1 MLNVWNQK
9 NKIVYFIT
17 SLDYG
22 GTQKNLYYIIK
33 EIKENFGWDI
43 IVVSLK
49 KCGRYRNKI
58 VSLGIKVYDLGLPK
72 NFSFIFL
79 FFLPYSI
86 IKFIFVCIKYRP
98 KIVHSFLFQANILA
112 RVIKIFLPKTKVF
125 CSERVAE
132 KQKLW
137 QLKLLKFTNFLVDK
151 IFVNSDELKEFVIK
165 TQKVQ
170 QNKVVVVPNV
180 IEPNEIKIGLSKTE
194 VRKELGIGEKDFFV
208 LSVGRLH
215 KQKGFDL
222 LVDIV
227 KSFTDKVKSK
237 SCKRKYI
244 FVIIGDGEEYG
255 KLLECAKRLNVENN
269 IKFLGYKKNVYDYI
283 NTCDLFLLT
292 SYWEGAPNVVLES
305 VVLKKPVISTK
316 VEGVAKILNTNFVVS
331 LHQKREEVVREFV
344 NKIFEIYSF
353 EGRFDY
359 NKSLSDK
366 FCIEDYLPKNV
377 IKKYLGIIL
386 TT

>member
-49 KCGRYRNKI
+49 KGGRYRNKI

-170 QNKVVVVPNV
+170 QNKVLVVPNV
-180 IEPNEIKIGLSKTE
+180 IEPNEIKTGLSKTE
-194 VRKELGIGEKDFFV
+194 VRNELGISDNDFFI

-237 SCKRKYI
+237 SCERKYI
-244 FVIIGDGEEYG
+244 FVVIGDGEEYG
-255 KLLECAKRLNVENN
+255 KLLECAKMLNVENY
-269 IKFLGYKKNVYDYI
+269 IKFLGYKENVYDYI
-283 NTCDLFLLT
+283 NACDLFLLT
-292 SYWEGAPNVVLES
+292 SYWEGSPNVVLES
-305 VVLKKPVISTK
+305 VVLKKPVVSTK

-377 IKKYLGIIL
+377 IKNIWELY
-386 TT
+386 

>member
-49 KCGRYRNKI
+49 KGGRYRNKI

-86 IKFIFVCIKYRP
+86 IKFIFVCIKYRT

-112 RVIKIFLPKTKVF
+112 RIIKIFLPKTKVF

-194 VRKELGIGEKDFFV
+194 VRNELGISDNDFFI

-237 SCKRKYI
+237 SCERKYI
-244 FVIIGDGEEYG
+244 FVVIGDGEEYN
-255 KLLECAKRLNVENN
+255 KLLECAKRLNVENY
-269 IKFLGYKKNVYDYI
+269 IKFLGYKENVYDYI
-283 NTCDLFLLT
+283 NACDLFLLT

-305 VVLKKPVISTK
+305 VVLKKPVVSTK

-377 IKKYLGIIL
+377 IKNIWELY
-386 TT
+386 

>member
-1 MLNVWNQK
+1 MLNQK
-9 NKIVYFIT
+9 NKIMYVIT

-49 KCGRYRNKI
+49 KGGRYRDKI
-58 VSLGIKVYDLGLPK
+58 VSLGIKIYDLGLPK
-72 NFSFIFL
+72 NLSFIFL
-79 FFLPYSI
+79 SFLPYSF
-86 IKFIFVCIKYRP
+86 IKFIFVCIKHRP

-112 RVIKIFLPKTKVF
+112 RVIKVFLPKTKIF

-170 QNKVVVVPNV
+170 KNKVVVVPNV

-194 VRKELGIGEKDFFV
+194 VRKELGIDEKDFFV

-222 LVDIV
+222 LIEIV
-227 KSFTDKVKSK
+227 KSFTDKVESEDYKQ
-237 SCKRKYI
+237 RYI
-244 FVIIGDGEEYG
+244 FVVIGDGEEYG
-255 KLLECAKRLNVENN
+255 KLLEYAKRLNVENY
-269 IKFLGYKKNVYDYI
+269 IKFLGYKENVYDYI
-283 NTCDLFLLT
+283 NACDLFLLT
-292 SYWEGAPNVVLES
+292 SYWEGSPNVVLES
-305 VVLKKPVISTK
+305 VVLKKTVISTK
-316 VEGVAKILNTNFVVS
+316 VEGVTKILNTNFVVS
-331 LHQKREEVVREFV
+331 LHQIREEVVREFV
-344 NKIFEIYSF
+344 NKIFEIYLF
-353 EGRFDY
+353 EESFDY
-359 NKSLSDK
+359 KKCLSDK

-377 IKKYLGIIL
+377 IEKYLEIIL